1 MNMDKTPGQIIMS
14 LCQEA
19 GISRSELARRLGV
32 TPSQISRIVNEETK
46 TISSEILIAMTK
58 EFGVSADYILG
69 LTDKKAGNSSVAMP
83 AISHG
88 TMENINTDDF
98 MVNNNSGDTQKT
110 SVSTSLDITTTP
122 DRTTTPNITRTPML
136 LMSSA
141 FPLGKCLEFIENIE
155 DIPQKEMAY
164 AEYYYF
170 SGHHEKAVT
179 YAEMYLNHEDI
190 MLKLSASLIYTFANL
205 SLDRINSAR
214 LGLERLKE
222 YLEKAMAENTGK
234 KTRAC
239 CVFVASAAHTLLHLP
254 VGDIPPLAEYLTEFT
269 KGMQLWGAYVLAHK
283 AYLNKEYERSL
294 GIVQACIMTCDKTY
308 PIAMIYLNLVA
319 AMDAMNMMKK
329 DEAKKYFM
337 EAWRIAEPDD
347 LIEGIGE
354 HHGLLQGL
362 IETCMRKEYPKDYAR
377 IIDIT
382 YRFSAGWRRI
392 HNSDTNEDVADNLTT
407 TEFTIAMLA
416 NRGWTNKEI
425 AEYMD
430 ITQRTVKQHLTC
442 VFNKLNITNRKQLKD
457 FMLR

>member
-1 MNMDKTPGQIIMS
+1 MDLKKTPAQIIME
-14 LCQEA
+14 LCNQA
-19 GISRSELARRLGV
+19 GISRNELARRLNV
-32 TPSQISRIVNEETK
+32 TPSQISRITNEETK
-46 TISSEILIAMTK
+46 TISSEILIAIAK

-69 LTDKKAGNSSVAMP
+69 LTD
-83 AISHG
+83 
-88 TMENINTDDF
+88 
-98 MVNNNSGDTQKT
+98 VNNTVKEADNGVMKQNE
-110 SVSTSLDITTTP
+110 STSC
-122 DRTTTPNITRTPML
+122 TPML

-141 FPLGKCLEFIENIE
+141 FPLGKCLEFIENI
-155 DIPQKEMAY
+155 DDMPQREMAY

-170 SGHHEKAVT
+170 SGQHEKAVE
-179 YAEMYLNHEDI
+179 YSEMYLNHQDI

-205 SLDRINSAR
+205 SLDRINLAR
-214 LGLERLKE
+214 FGLDRLKE
-222 YLEKAMAENTGK
+222 YLKNAMSKETDK
-234 KTRAC
+234 KTMAC

-254 VGDIPPLAEYLTEFT
+254 VGHIPPLANYLTEFT

-294 GIVQACIMTCDKTY
+294 GIVQACIMTCDKVY

-319 AMDAMNMMKK
+319 AMDCMNMMEK
-329 DEAKKYFM
+329 DKAKEYFM
-337 EAWRIAEPDD
+337 TAWKISKPDD

-362 IETCMRKEYPKDYAR
+362 IETCMRKDYPEDYAR
-377 IIDIT
+377 IINIT

-392 HNSDTNEDVADNLTT
+392 HNPDAKEDVADNLTT

-416 NRGWTNKEI
+416 NRGWTNNEI
-425 AEYMD
+425 AEYLE

-442 VFNKLNITNRKQLKD
+442 VFNKLNIENRKQLKT

>member
-1 MNMDKTPGQIIMS
+1 MDLKKTPAQIIME
-14 LCQEA
+14 LCNQA
-19 GISRSELARRLGV
+19 GISRNELARRLNV
-32 TPSQISRIVNEETK
+32 TPSQISRITNEETK
-46 TISSEILIAMTK
+46 TINSEILIAIAK

-69 LTDKKAGNSSVAMP
+69 LTD
-83 AISHG
+83 
-88 TMENINTDDF
+88 
-98 MVNNNSGDTQKT
+98 VNNTVKEADNEAMEQNE
-110 SVSTSLDITTTP
+110 STSC
-122 DRTTTPNITRTPML
+122 TPML

-141 FPLGKCLEFIENIE
+141 FPLGKCLEFIESI
-155 DIPQKEMAY
+155 DDVPQREMTY

-170 SGHHEKAVT
+170 SGQHEKAVE
-179 YAEMYLNHEDI
+179 YSEMYLNHQDI

-214 LGLERLKE
+214 LGLDRLKE
-222 YLEKAMAENTGK
+222 YLEIAMSKETDK
-234 KTRAC
+234 KTMAC

-254 VGDIPPLAEYLTEFT
+254 VGDIPPLANYLTEFT

-294 GIVQACIMTCDKTY
+294 GIVQACIMTCDKVY

-319 AMDAMNMMKK
+319 AMDCINMMEK
-329 DEAKKYFM
+329 DKAKEYFM
-337 EAWRIAEPDD
+337 TAWKISRPDD

-362 IETCMRKEYPKDYAR
+362 IETCMRKDYPEDYAR
-377 IIDIT
+377 IINIT

-392 HNSDTNEDVADNLTT
+392 HNPDTNEDVADNLTT

-416 NRGWTNKEI
+416 NRGWTNREI
-425 AEYMD
+425 AEYLG

-442 VFNKLNITNRKQLKD
+442 VFNKLNIENRKQLKA

>member
-1 MNMDKTPGQIIMS
+1 MESHKTSAQIIMS
-14 LCQEA
+14 LCNEK
-19 GISRSELARRLGV
+19 GITRRELARRLNV

-46 TISSEILIAMTK
+46 TISSEILIGLTK

-69 LTDKKAGNSSVAMP
+69 LTEKKENENKGNVHIDYNP
-83 AISHG
+83 QNKEVVRI
-88 TMENINTDDF
+88 
-98 MVNNNSGDTQKT
+98 
-110 SVSTSLDITTTP
+110 
-122 DRTTTPNITRTPML
+122 PML
-136 LMSSA
+136 LMSSS
-141 FPLGKCLEFIENIE
+141 FQLGKCLEFIESIE
-155 DIPQKEMAY
+155 DVPQKEMAY

-170 SGHHEKAVT
+170 SGQHEKAVK
-179 YAEMYLNHEDI
+179 YSEMYLNHEDI

-214 LGLERLKE
+214 IGLNRLRE
-222 YLEKAMAENTGK
+222 YLEKAMSMEIDK

-254 VGDIPPLAEYLTEFT
+254 VGNIPPLSEYLNEFT

-283 AYLNKEYERSL
+283 TYLNKEYERSL
-294 GIVQACIMTCDKTY
+294 GIVQACIMTSDKIYT
-308 PIAMIYLNLVA
+308 IAFIYLNLVA
-319 AMDAMNMMKK
+319 AMDCMNMMEKEK
-329 DEAKKYFM
+329 AKEYFM
-337 EAWRIAEPDD
+337 KAWEISKPDD

-362 IETCMRKEYPKDYAR
+362 IETCMKKEHPDDYAR

-382 YRFSAGWRRI
+382 YKFSAGWRRI
-392 HNSDTNEDVADNLTT
+392 HNPDTNEDVADNLTT

-425 AEYMD
+425 AEHLD
-430 ITQRTVKQHLTC
+430 ITTRTVKQHLTC
-442 VFNKLNITNRKQLKD
+442 VFSKLNITNRKQLKD

>member
-1 MNMDKTPGQIIMS
+1 MESHKTSAQIIMS
-14 LCQEA
+14 LCNEK
-19 GISRSELARRLGV
+19 GITRRELARRLNV

-46 TISSEILIAMTK
+46 TISSEILIGLTK

-69 LTDKKAGNSSVAMP
+69 LTEKKENENKGNVHIDYNP
-83 AISHG
+83 QNKEVVRI
-88 TMENINTDDF
+88 
-98 MVNNNSGDTQKT
+98 
-110 SVSTSLDITTTP
+110 
-122 DRTTTPNITRTPML
+122 PML
-136 LMSSA
+136 LMSSS
-141 FPLGKCLEFIENIE
+141 FQLGKCLEFIESIE
-155 DIPQKEMAY
+155 DVPQKEMAY

-170 SGHHEKAVT
+170 SGQHEKAVK
-179 YAEMYLNHEDI
+179 YSEMYLNHEDI

-214 LGLERLKE
+214 IGLNRLRE
-222 YLEKAMAENTGK
+222 YLEKAMSMEIDK

-254 VGDIPPLAEYLTEFT
+254 VGNIPPLSEYLNEFT

-283 AYLNKEYERSL
+283 TYLNKEYERSL
-294 GIVQACIMTCDKTY
+294 GIVQACIMTSDKIY
-308 PIAMIYLNLVA
+308 PIAFIYLNLVA
-319 AMDAMNMMKK
+319 AMDCMNMMEKEK
-329 DEAKKYFM
+329 AKEYFM
-337 EAWRIAEPDD
+337 KAWEISKPDD

-362 IETCMRKEYPKDYAR
+362 IETCMKKEHPDDYAR

-382 YRFSAGWRRI
+382 YKFSAGWRRI
-392 HNSDTNEDVADNLTT
+392 HNPDTNEDVADNLTT

-425 AEYMD
+425 AEHLD
-430 ITQRTVKQHLTC
+430 ITTRTVKQHLTC
-442 VFNKLNITNRKQLKD
+442 VFSKLNITKRKQLKD

>member
-1 MNMDKTPGQIIMS
+1 MNLDKTSGQIIIS

-69 LTDKKAGNSSVAMP
+69 LTDKKAGNNSVDNPVIFHDTMKN
-83 AISHG
+83 IS
-88 TMENINTDDF
+88 TDDF
-98 MVNNNSGDTQKT
+98 TENNNSVDTKKI
-110 SVSTSLDITTTP
+110 SVITTP

-222 YLEKAMAENTGK
+222 YLEKAMAENTNK

-239 CVFVASAAHTLLHLP
+239 CIFVASAAHTLLHLP
-254 VGDIPPLAEYLTEFT
+254 VGDIPPLSEYLTEFT

-319 AMDAMNMMKK
+319 AMDAMNMMRK
-329 DEAKKYFM
+329 EMAKEYFM
-337 EAWRIAEPDD
+337 EAWRIAKPDD

-392 HNSDTNEDVADNLTT
+392 HNPDTNEDVADNLTT